1 MAKNNVQG
9 FRELQSGTKLCN
21 GKYTI
26 GKKIGEGG
34 FGITYKAVQSG
45 LGRTVCIKEY
55 FPAGECIRNTHAKSI
70 HLLGMSSTAFEK
82 YRRAFLKEA
91 KTLAMLKHPN
101 IVEVI
106 DMFNENNT
114 SYMVM
119 TFIEGQNLQSFVEKQ
134 GKLSYPE
141 AVNYIAQ
148 LANAVGYIHSKNIYH
163 RDIKPENVIITPDKN
178 AILIDFGSARN
189 IDQIKYTAI
198 QRSAHYAPI
207 EQYNANSPKGNYT
220 DIYSIGAT
228 FYFAV
233 TGMEPLDATE
243 RLSENKKM
251 PEPKE
256 LNPAIPNEANRTI
269 LKAMQ
274 IKPENRHQNI
284 EEFMD
289 DLLNIKP
296 SILINETI
304 GGITVIQKGRK
315 WLWMLLIFLVISGGI
330 FGFIIK
336 SNKEKEKKIILQ
348 QEIITETKT
357 VNDFIGSDTVY
368 YRLNN
373 LSYHLFRDCE
383 NLGMNPV
390 RGSVQQAFENNV
402 TKLCTTCVN
411 RMTEFRHN
419 CGEAIDF
426 KRLADD
432 LNDVKYY
439 NMALDWCNKALQMR
453 PDNTRMIELKQ
464 QMKKSK

>member
-1 MAKNNVQG
+1 MAKNNTQG

-45 LGRTVCIKEY
+45 LGRTVCIKEF
-55 FPAGECIRNTHAKSI
+55 FPAGECVRHTQAKSI
-70 HLLGMSSTAFEK
+70 HLQRMNATTFEK
-82 YRRAFLKEA
+82 FRKAFVKEA

-106 DMFNENNT
+106 DMFDENNT

-119 TFIEGQNLQSFVEKQ
+119 TFIEGQNLQDIVEKQ

-148 LANAVGYIHSKNIYH
+148 IANAVGYIHGKNIYH
-163 RDIKPENVIITPDKN
+163 RDIKPENVMVTPENN

-189 IDQIKYTAI
+189 VEQIKHTVL
-198 QRSAHYAPI
+198 QRTAHYAPI
-207 EQYNANSPKGNYT
+207 EQYNTNSPKGAYT

-233 TGMEPLDATE
+233 TGIEPLDATE
-243 RLSENKKM
+243 RLSEDKEM

-274 IKPENRHQNI
+274 IKAENRHQNI
-284 EEFMD
+284 KEFMD
-289 DLLNIKP
+289 DLLNVKP
-296 SILINETI
+296 STLIDEKI
-304 GGITVIQKGRK
+304 GGTTIVQSGRK
-315 WLWMLLIFLVISGGI
+315 WLWLLLIFLILGGGVL
-330 FGFIIK
+330 GFIIK
-336 SNKEKEKKIILQ
+336 SNKEKEKQIALQ
-348 QEIITETKT
+348 QEIITATKV
-357 VNDFIGSDTVY
+357 VNEYIGSDSVY
-368 YRLNN
+368 YRPHN

-383 NLGMNPV
+383 NLGINPV
-390 RGSVQQAFENNV
+390 RGTVQQAFENNV
-402 TKLCTTCVN
+402 TKLCKTCVN
-411 RMTEFRHN
+411 RMT
-419 CGEAIDF
+419 
-426 KRLADD
+426 K
-432 LNDVKYY
+432 
-439 NMALDWCNKALQMR
+439 
-453 PDNTRMIELKQ
+453 LKQ
-464 QMKKSK
+464 NSDDTK